1 VAKFAACGGS
11 ADAGKRTMGLHF
23 AVLRDDWG
31 NTWIITI
38 KRWYVGQISAVVVDD
53 VTESHLNGFLCIVV
67 EVNVVCVMYP

>member
-1 VAKFAACGGS
+1 
-11 ADAGKRTMGLHF
+11 MGLHF

-53 VTESHLNGFLCIVV
+53 VTESHLNGFLC
-67 EVNVVCVMYP
+67 ML